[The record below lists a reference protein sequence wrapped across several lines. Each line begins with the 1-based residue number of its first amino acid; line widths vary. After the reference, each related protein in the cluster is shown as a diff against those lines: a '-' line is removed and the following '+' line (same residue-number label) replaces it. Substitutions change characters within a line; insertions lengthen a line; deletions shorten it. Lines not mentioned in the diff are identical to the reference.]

1 MGCPQ
6 VARVER
12 PRGLS
17 PVTAAGNP
25 TKGETVMAVEAYDF
39 TVPQILPRPKMNDE
53 WRVVNFRRYVLDCYD
68 RGMDI
73 EVYALEDARR
83 HPDWDDANDLGDI
96 LYRGFRCRV
105 SALAGQVVGVRKE
118 WSESDKWTEWVA
130 DNEPQTVELPV
141 ERESVF
147 VEFVNNDGM
156 RTAVNRAMV
165 TSVRIWPGASEQR
178 EHAWQVCIW
187 LCADQSVR
195 TPFTTDRAE
204 ADELFDR
211 LTR

>member
-53 WRVVNFRRYVLDCYD
+53 WRVVNFRRYVDDCYD

-105 SALAGQVVGVRKE
+105 SALAGQMVGVRKE
-118 WSESDKWTEWVA
+118 WSESDKWTEWVG
-130 DNEPQTVELPV
+130 DEPVPEESPQESPV
-141 ERESVF
+141 ERESEF
-147 VEFVNNDGM
+147 VEFVNGHM
-156 RTAVNRAMV
+156 TRAAVRRDSILSVQIVPPSDYAVWAVKVDVGGV
-165 TSVRIWPGASEQR
+165 TILSQGFDTSSA
-178 EHAWQVCIW
+178 
-187 LCADQSVR
+187 
-195 TPFTTDRAE
+195 